1 MQPNPNKKEKE
12 LTSVKNSK
20 ESCRKRV
27 LSRKCGEKERED
39 FFSFASF
46 CVFLSLR
53 PQASQ
58 VGVHKSCEQFVC
70 LSSASHVHVCLL

>member
-27 LSRKCGEKERED
+27 AERE
-39 FFSFASF
+39 F
-46 CVFLSLR
+46 
-53 PQASQ
+53 
-58 VGVHKSCEQFVC
+58 
-70 LSSASHVHVCLL
+70 